1 MHITVTTE
9 TGKIINLNVQP
20 DEEVRKRHPNFL
32 KYFFRSENYLKWCAY
47 YMLF

>member
-20 DEEVRKRHPNFL
+20 DEEVRKHIRNF
-32 KYFFRSENYLKWCAY
+32 
-47 YMLF
+47 